1 MSPVFISVKDRAKAS
16 VPRAIFRAIAE
27 EALGPEY
34 ELSVAFVDAKE
45 MQRLNTIYRDKKET
59 TDILSFP
66 LDASHG
72 EIYLCLSEAARM
84 APGFGRDPEDFLL
97 FLFIHGCVHLKG
109 YDHGATME
117 RIEARL
123 RAKFKV

>member
-1 MSPVFISVKDRAKAS
+1 MSPISISEKDRAKAA

-27 EALGPEY
+27 ETLGPEY

-45 MQRLNTIYRDKKET
+45 MRRLNTIYRDKEEP

-66 LDASHG
+66 LDGSHG
-72 EIYLCLSEAARM
+72 EIYLCLSEAARE
-84 APGFGRDPEDFLL
+84 APKFDRDPANFLL